1 MKCLGLVLNKTTSK
15 ATIDKHLDVIFNSVN
30 HAIQAER
37 EVDNFLILSK
47 IYKFAKY
54 IQIKKG
60 MRH

>member
-37 EVDNFLILSK
+37 EVDIFFILIK
-47 IYKFAKY
+47 IFTFVKY
-54 IQIKKG
+54 I
-60 MRH
+60 